1 MIITIFRWRILW
13 DKKYSVF
20 NSPNSWL
27 GIVAQVESL
36 SSETSTL
43 VHRSSRGWVSSYG
56 DFNRSSNTIPQL
68 SIHLSLSPPP
78 IIFSPLFFPPPPTKN
93 IHFTHFP
100 GSLTITINH
109 LFSLISPPLLPN
121 IFRLPFVFC
130 TCNTFLRI
138 IQYDSL
144 WAQTR
149 RYRPLGGTRPRLCT
163 FVSVVSKVHLCTPL
177 HTSNG
182 FNGHGTDLDNP
193 FGLRDTFFFFFPP
206 SKPFS
211 WTIGNRLEND
221 YEKVGFYCSDLL
233 FWKDLFDLL
242 ETEFF
247 LIEVNFWWILK

>member
-1 MIITIFRWRILW
+1 MIVTIFRWRILW

-93 IHFTHFP
+93 ILFTHFS

-193 FGLRDTFFFFFPP
+193 FGLRDTFFFFPP

-211 WTIGNRLEND
+211 WTIGTGSRTITKRWGSIVRIYYSGRICLIFLKRN
-221 YEKVGFYCSDLL
+221 
-233 FWKDLFDLL
+233 
-242 ETEFF
+242 FF

>member
-1 MIITIFRWRILW
+1 MIVTIFRRRILW

-93 IHFTHFP
+93 IHFTHFS

-109 LFSLISPPLLPN
+109 LFSLISPPLLPL
-121 IFRLPFVFC
+121 IFFVFPLSFAHAIRSYVLYNMTLCERKLGVIDHSAGHGHVCVPSCQWFPKC
-130 TCNTFLRI
+130 T
-138 IQYDSL
+138 S
-144 WAQTR
+144 A
-149 RYRPLGGTRPRLCT
+149 
-163 FVSVVSKVHLCTPL
+163 HLCTPQ
-177 HTSNG
+177 
-182 FNGHGTDLDNP
+182 TDSTATERILIILLD
-193 FGLRDTFFFFFPP
+193 FVTHFFFFFLPL
-206 SKPFS
+206 
-211 WTIGNRLEND
+211 N
-221 YEKVGFYCSDLL
+221 L
-233 FWKDLFDLL
+233 FRGPL
-242 ETEFF
+242 ETGSRTITKRWGSIVRIYYSGRICLIFLKRNFF
-247 LIEVNFWWILK
+247 WSK